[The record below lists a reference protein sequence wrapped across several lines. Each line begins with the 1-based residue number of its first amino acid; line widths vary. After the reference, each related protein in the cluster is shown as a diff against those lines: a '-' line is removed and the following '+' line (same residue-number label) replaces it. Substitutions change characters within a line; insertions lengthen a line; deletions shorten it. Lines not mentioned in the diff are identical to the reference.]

1 MYEHLLV
8 PVDGGELSERAMTAS
23 IELAKKLGASITG
36 FIAEPF
42 TPPPASIAHGY
53 HYSSEVDRHDAQVQA
68 HAEKVLARFEQLS
81 REAGVPFHGL
91 CIQSGNVDD
100 AILEAAKEHHCDMIV
115 MAKRNLG
122 PFGDV
127 IWGSHTKRLMSRTKL
142 PVLVLH

>member
-23 IELAKKLGASITG
+23 IELAKQLGASITG

-42 TPPPASIAHGY
+42 TPPPASISDGY
-53 HYSSEVDRHDAQVQA
+53 HFRTAVDRHDAEVEA
-68 HAEKVLARFEQLS
+68 HAQKVMSRFEELS
-81 REAGVPFHGL
+81 CEAGVPFRGV
-91 CIQSGNVDD
+91 CTQSSKVDD
-100 AILEAAKEHHCDMIV
+100 AILEAAEEHHCDMIV
-115 MAKRNLG
+115 MIKRDLG
-122 PFGDV
+122 AFGDV

>member
-42 TPPPASIAHGY
+42 APPPASIADGY
-53 HYSSEVDRHDAQVQA
+53 HYKEAVDRHDARVVA
-68 HAEKVLARFEQLS
+68 HAQTVLSRFEELS
-81 REAGVPFHGL
+81 GEAGVPFHGV
-91 CIQSGNVDD
+91 CAQGGKVDD
-100 AILEAAKEHHCDMIV
+100 AILSAASEHRCDMIV
-115 MAKRNLG
+115 MTKRDFGALG
-122 PFGDV
+122 DAL
-127 IWGSHTKRLMSRTKL
+127 WGSHTKRLMTRTKL